1 MHSPVIM
8 LFLLAA
14 QLELVAPHGERAAVL
29 FFIRADCP
37 ISNRFAPE
45 IERIYDEYEKRGF
58 DIHLVYSDP
67 GLSADRMQAHR
78 REYHLSAP
86 AIADPEHRY
95 ITLAHIRATPSAAV
109 FVNGHLVYDGRIDNR
124 FVSFSKTRASGIE
137 HDLTS
142 VLDLIE
148 AGKIPPLRETTA
160 IGCAVEEVQ

>member
-1 MHSPVIM
+1 MHSLIS
-8 LFLLAA
+8 LFLLAT
-14 QLELVAPHGERAAVL
+14 QLELIAPHGEKAAVL
-29 FFIRADCP
+29 FFVRADCP

-45 IERIYDEYEKRGF
+45 IERIYEEYEKRGF

-67 GLSADRMQAHR
+67 GLSPDRMEAHR

-95 ITLAHIRATPSAAV
+95 TTLAHIRATPSVAV
-109 FVNGHLVYDGRIDNR
+109 FVNGRLAYDGRIDNR
-124 FVSFSKTRASGIE
+124 FVSFSKTRTSGIE
-137 HDLTS
+137 HDLTG

-148 AGKIPPLRETTA
+148 AGRIPPLRETTA